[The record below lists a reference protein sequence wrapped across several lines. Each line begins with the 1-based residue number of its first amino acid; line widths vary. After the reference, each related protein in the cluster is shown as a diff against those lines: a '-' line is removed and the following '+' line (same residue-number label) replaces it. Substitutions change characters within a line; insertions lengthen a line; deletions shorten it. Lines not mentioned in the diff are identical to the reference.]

1 MFLVS
6 RFSASDLCWETS
18 ANLKI
23 RFEAWTARTIRHA
36 RKPKPSA
43 AARWG
48 TFVERNR
55 IRAGPPS
62 GGPVARN
69 FLFLTKDHEQR

>member
-23 RFEAWTARTIRHA
+23 QFRSMNCAHHPACEKTPTERR
-36 RKPKPSA
+36 RSL
-43 AARWG
+43 G
-48 TFVERNR
+48 TFEDRNR
-55 IRAGPPS
+55 IRARPPS

-69 FLFLTKDHEQR
+69 VLFLTKDHEQR